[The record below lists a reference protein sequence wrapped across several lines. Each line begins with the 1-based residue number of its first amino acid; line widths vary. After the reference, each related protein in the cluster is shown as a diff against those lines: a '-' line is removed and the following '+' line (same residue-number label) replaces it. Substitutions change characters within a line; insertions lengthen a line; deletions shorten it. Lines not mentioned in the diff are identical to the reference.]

1 VTTPPE
7 VEVVELIIERALP
20 VDPITNGR
28 GDGYTV
34 EGLAVPYGRP
44 QRVSDDGGR
53 TTYREGFAPGSFA
66 RDVARAG
73 SWVNLFVG
81 HRGDEG
87 DRYLGRC
94 VGLTEQADGLH
105 AEFRLNRSHP
115 EVEAARAGELTGWS
129 VSAHVYRSRE
139 GTDADGP
146 VVWRELCG
154 LSHVAATA
162 SPQYDG
168 AGVLVARE
176 HVIVPVAATRPR
188 LAALRA
194 AGYGRRSA

>member
-1 VTTPPE
+1 MTTD
-7 VEVVELIIERALP
+7 ELIIERALP
-20 VDPITNGR
+20 IDPIPNKR

-34 EGLAVPYGRP
+34 EGLAVPYGRAVL
-44 QRVSDDGGR
+44 VSDDGGR
-53 TTYREGFAPGSFA
+53 TTYREGFAPGAFA

-73 SWVNLFVG
+73 SWVNLFLG
-81 HRGDEG
+81 HKGDEG
-87 DRYLGRC
+87 DRFLGRC
-94 VGLTEQADGLH
+94 MGLVERSDGLH
-105 AEFRLNRSHP
+105 AEFRLNQDHP
-115 EVEAARAGELTGWS
+115 DVEAARAGELTGWS

-162 SPQYDG
+162 RPQYAG

-176 HVIVPVAATRPR
+176 HVLVPAVQARPR

-194 AGYGRRSA
+194 AGYGRR

>member
-1 VTTPPE
+1 VTTATA
-7 VEVVELIIERALP
+7 VEVVELLIERDLAVRP
-20 VDPITNGR
+20 KTTGR

-34 EGLAVPYGRP
+34 AGLAVPYGRP
-44 QRVSDDGGR
+44 QVVSDDGGR
-53 TTYREGFAPGSFA
+53 TTYREAFSPGSFA

-81 HRGDEG
+81 HKGDEG
-87 DRYLGRC
+87 DRFLGRC
-94 VGLTEQADGLH
+94 IGLVERADGLH
-105 AEFRLNRSHP
+105 AEFRLNQEHP
-115 EVEAARAGELTGWS
+115 QVEAARAGELTGWS

-139 GTDADGP
+139 GTDGAGP
-146 VVWRELCG
+146 LVWRELCG

-162 SPQYDG
+162 APQYPG

-176 HVIVPVAATRPR
+176 HVLVEAVKARPR

-194 AGYGRRSA
+194 AGYGRH